1 MTPSDSKQ
9 MRSRPWWRSSQRTD
23 LGRGSAQSAEGPRGR
38 DADELAL
45 VCRAKRGGPREREEL
60 VRAYLPMI
68 ASVARAYRRS
78 TAVGRDELTQ
88 EGVVG
93 LLCALE
99 RYDPDRGVPF
109 WGYAAWWVRRSMQQ
123 VVSELSRPI
132 VLSDRALRQLARIK
146 KAQRSLEQ
154 GSRREVTSAEL
165 AAIVGLP
172 RAEVENLLRTERTAR
187 GLDEPAGSEAV
198 DGTSVGELL
207 ADPPAQEAYERVP
220 EQLLAAEVPGLL
232 GRLTDRERT
241 VICSRYGLGRPEQ
254 TLREIAP
261 KLGVSAERVR
271 QIEQGSLAKLH
282 DAAALPR
289 PRRGQRNA
297 ARTPTSYANA

>member
-1 MTPSDSKQ
+1 
-9 MRSRPWWRSSQRTD
+9 
-23 LGRGSAQSAEGPRGR
+23 
-38 DADELAL
+38 
-45 VCRAKRGGPREREEL
+45 
-60 VRAYLPMI
+60 MI
-68 ASVARAYRRS
+68 VSVARAYRRS

-93 LLCALE
+93 LLRALE

-109 WGYAAWWVRRSMQQ
+109 WGYAAWWVRQSMQQ

-146 KAQRSLEQ
+146 KAQRQFEQ
-154 GSRREVTSAEL
+154 ASRREATSAEL
-165 AAIVGLP
+165 ATIVGLP
-172 RAEVENLLRTERTAR
+172 RSQVESLLRTERTAR

-198 DGTSVGELL
+198 DGMSVGELL
-207 ADPPAQEAYERVP
+207 ADPPAQEAYERVQ
-220 EQLLAAEVPGLL
+220 ERVLAAEIPGLL
-232 GRLTDRERT
+232 GQLSDRERT
-241 VICSRYGLGRPEQ
+241 VICSRYGLGRPAQ

-271 QIEQGSLAKLH
+271 QIEQDSLAKLH
-282 DAAALPR
+282 DATALPR
-289 PRRGQRNA
+289 PRRQRNP

>member
-1 MTPSDSKQ
+1 
-9 MRSRPWWRSSQRTD
+9 
-23 LGRGSAQSAEGPRGR
+23 
-38 DADELAL
+38 
-45 VCRAKRGGPREREEL
+45 
-60 VRAYLPMI
+60 MI

-172 RAEVENLLRTERTAR
+172 RADVESLLRTERTAR